1 MSGSDVFGGYAG
13 FYDTLYADKDYA
25 AEVEFLSQVFERFGV
40 SAPADVLDLGCGT
53 GTHDLMLAQRGH
65 SVVGI
70 DRAPEM
76 IALAEQKTRGDGVDV
91 EFHVGDVRTVDV
103 GRSFD
108 TVISMFAVVSY
119 QCSNDDLSAMLA
131 TARRHLVPGGI
142 FVFDAWFGPAVL
154 SQHPEERTRTLETP
168 DGDLVTRT
176 ARPVLDV
183 IGQTVEVFYDVTRS
197 RDGAVIEQVRESH
210 KMRFLFAREIAYF
223 LECAGFEM
231 EALGPFMELDREP
244 TVDDWNISVVAR
256 AV

>member
-25 AEVEFLSQVFERFGV
+25 AEVEFLSEVFGRFGV
-40 SAPADVLDLGCGT
+40 PSSASVLDLGCGT
-53 GTHDLMLAQRGH
+53 GTHDLLLAGRGH
-65 SVVGI
+65 HVVGI

-76 IALAEQKTRGDGVDV
+76 IALAEDKVRDAAVDV
-91 EFHVGDVRTVDV
+91 EFRVGDVRTVDV
-103 GRSFD
+103 GRRFD
-108 TVISMFAVVSY
+108 AVISMFAVVSY

-131 TARRHLVPGGI
+131 AARRHLTPGGV

-154 SQHPEERTRTLETP
+154 SQRPEERTRTLEAP
-168 DGDLVTRT
+168 DGEVVTRA

-183 IGQTVEVFYDVTRS
+183 VEQTVEVHYDVTRS
-197 RDGAVIEQVRESH
+197 RAGAVTEEVHESH

-231 EALGPFMELDREP
+231 EALGPFMELGREP
-244 TVDDWNISVVAR
+244 TVDDWNISVIAR